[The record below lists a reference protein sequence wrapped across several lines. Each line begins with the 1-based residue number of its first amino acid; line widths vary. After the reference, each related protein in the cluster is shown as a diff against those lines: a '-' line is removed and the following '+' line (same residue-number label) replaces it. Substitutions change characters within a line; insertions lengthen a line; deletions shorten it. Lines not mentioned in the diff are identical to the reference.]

1 MWLRQPVGWRRE
13 RDAKRRRALAA
24 ANQRPVV
31 RSPALALCLSHFR
44 APSLTLSSFLFF
56 ASLPLLCQCV
66 ATVKTAAAAARQRSE
81 RRGPKVGLELPEG
94 GGALSCDSVPS
105 QPSKPGHLC
114 HILAA
119 RFKAPPCAVGRQRR
133 LVGDGEK
140 HSKNETTHRRID
152 RMIDSCIDRRLTEHL
167 LR

>member
-31 RSPALALCLSHFR
+31 GSLALALCLSHFR
-44 APSLTLSSFLFF
+44 APSLTLSSFFF
-56 ASLPLLCQCV
+56 LLHSLCFVSASQQSKQRRRRPLGKE
-66 ATVKTAAAAARQRSE
+66 ASAAV
-81 RRGPKVGLELPEG
+81 PKVGLELPEG
-94 GGALSCDSVPS
+94 GGALSCDPVPS

-119 RFKAPPCAVGRQRR
+119 RFKAPLAARVTNGG
-133 LVGDGEK
+133 L
-140 HSKNETTHRRID
+140 
-152 RMIDSCIDRRLTEHL
+152 
-167 LR
+167 